1 MKSRTVVLGLIL
13 AACLSLALLMWLK
26 ATKSNPGSRGV
37 ATAPGPGGISPQILG
52 PPAPPLAR
60 KEGTPA
66 TPEATPPAKSPP

>member
-1 MKSRTVVLGLIL
+1 MKSRGVVIGLIL

-26 ATKSNPGSRGV
+26 GTKSNPGSRGV

-60 KEGTPA
+60 KEGPA
-66 TPEATPPAKSPP
+66 TTPPAKSPP